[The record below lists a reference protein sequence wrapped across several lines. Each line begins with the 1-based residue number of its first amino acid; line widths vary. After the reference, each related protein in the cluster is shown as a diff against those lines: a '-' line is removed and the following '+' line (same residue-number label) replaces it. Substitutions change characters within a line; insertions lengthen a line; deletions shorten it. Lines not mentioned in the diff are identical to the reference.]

1 MTLIYFLS
9 LAPRLQLVLEPSLDL
24 DARRSIDPEVLATL
38 DLAVLATK
46 VPPCEG
52 CSEDDTYTGGEV
64 DGEGQDVP
72 GGVRVEI
79 T

>member
-1 MTLIYFLS
+1 VLNAARFS
-9 LAPRLQLVLEPSLDL
+9 SRLK
-24 DARRSIDPEVLATL
+24 
-38 DLAVLATK
+38 ATK

-79 T
+79 TGPDVGGVTDRVD